1 MMRKFASIT
10 TTTTSLIYF
19 HWYFYIPTSFD
30 STATNTYKC
39 IINILSW
46 SWPRQKQQTHV
57 WDCMSV
63 HGTLYIQLENIFT
76 KLPDSCQISSFNI
89 CPKISLPTIFSKSSL
104 DFSGLVFLSHS
115 KLQLS
120 AGRRLHYG
128 GGTYLEGC
136 TGDQRC
142 GGFCG
147 FVELIRIVSDTN
159 RVVSLFSIGIPIL
172 SFRVWWKGGLSFLH
186 LKTHHI

>member
-1 MMRKFASIT
+1 
-10 TTTTSLIYF
+10 
-19 HWYFYIPTSFD
+19 
-30 STATNTYKC
+30 
-39 IINILSW
+39 
-46 SWPRQKQQTHV
+46 
-57 WDCMSV
+57 MSV
-63 HGTLYIQLENIFT
+63 HGTLYIQLEKIFT
-76 KLPDSCQISSFNI
+76 KLPDSCQISSINI
-89 CPKISLPTIFSKSSL
+89 CPKISPPTIFSKSSL

-147 FVELIRIVSDTN
+147 FVELIRIVSDTK
-159 RVVSLFSIGIPIL
+159 RVVSLISIGIAVLEYDEGGVKFPSSENTPYLGLMTIL
-172 SFRVWWKGGLSFLH
+172 RLIGFLEWNAENYSH
-186 LKTHHI
+186 